1 MKHGVPVLV
10 LSLLFPAILFAQQ
23 TQIHSQNRAAP
34 QNGFVTLKGNVHPMA
49 RGEFDRGVAPDSL
62 PQRRMVLMLQRSPAR
77 ETALQNFLDTQQ
89 TKGSSN
95 YHKWLSPAQFGQQFG
110 ATDADLQNVTS
121 WLRTNGFQLNR
132 VASGRG
138 FIEFSGNA
146 GQVRQAF
153 RTEIHRY
160 VVNGQEHWANSR
172 DPQIPANLAPLV
184 KGILSLHNFPRQ
196 PMARVVGNV
205 LRSRE
210 TGAITPLFTF
220 KPPRAPTLFGIGPA
234 DFGTIYNL
242 GSGFDGTGETIGIV
256 AESNVNTSDVDNFRA
271 LFNLPVNHPQVIL
284 NGPDPGLLFGAET
297 EAVADLE
304 WSGAVARNAKLD
316 LVVSSPTETTAGVD
330 LSALYIV
337 DNNLADII
345 SESFGDCEAFFGPV
359 NAFYSSLWEQA
370 AAQGITAIV
379 SSGDNGSAGCDFP
392 ELPTAFLGLAVNGA
406 ASTPFD
412 IAVGGTDFDDPSPLA
427 YFRSTN
433 DPNTGGSAIS
443 YIPEKTW
450 NDSCVATLSAPSS
463 CTNDINHA
471 NAGGSGGPSSLYPKP
486 AWQVGLGNPN
496 DPMRDIPD
504 VSLFAGD
511 GESLSFYL
519 MCEADMDVN
528 NAQCNLNTPLPE
540 LLGVGGTSISA
551 QAFAG
556 VMALV
561 DQSQNGQRQGNANY
575 MLYNLA
581 KNKNP
586 AGCNSSMLAA
596 QNCIFYDITK
606 GNNSVACD
614 AGSPNCSGIGTDSG
628 ILVDPNNPVSPA
640 WNAGV
645 GFDVVTGL
653 GSVNIQNL
661 IANWPTFAATA
672 TTLSA
677 SPMTVIHGQPVTVN
691 ITVAP
696 ASNPAGTPV
705 PTGDVSLIGAFA
717 GPPARSQGMGM
728 FSLDA
733 NGSVV
738 SANTTTLAG
747 GTYMLAAHYGGDGNF
762 AESESAAVG
771 PITVTPETSKTLV
784 TLVTFDP
791 NTGLL
796 LSPNATTAAYGSPYI
811 VRMDVNSNSSPNQV
825 CAQSGKLPIDCPTGT
840 ILLTNNGAPLDAGTF
855 SLNSE
860 GFSEDLLAQFS
871 PGNHS
876 LQGQYSGDSSYQ
888 PSTSSK
894 DLITI
899 TQAATSIAVEAPP
912 ALALNTSAALM
923 AQVNTTSSGVSP
935 TGTVTFFANGKALPG
950 NPSLSP
956 MPGSASGSASLQ
968 ATLTATFSTP
978 GPQQITA
985 SYSGDGNYLASGL
998 SAGATIAVGA
1008 DFGVS
1013 TTPATLSIAAGQNAT
1028 TTLTLT
1034 ELNGYSQGAT
1044 FTCAVPT
1051 NMTLATCTVAPTS
1064 VTPAAG
1070 ATTGTATVTIST
1082 TASRTAS
1089 LHHGSGWLVG
1099 STAVFAC
1106 IFLLGAPETR
1116 RRSAGLI
1123 AIAIVGAMTFTA
1135 SSCGGGGSATA
1146 SSSRTVAGTPAGTY
1160 TVVVTGSAP
1169 IAGQTVTHSSNV
1181 SVTVQ

>member
-1 MKHGVPVLV
+1 MKQQIR
-10 LSLLFPAILFAQQ
+10 ILFFAFFLSAVGFGQQ
-23 TQIHSQNRAAP
+23 AQIHSHTQLSREGN
-34 QNGFVTLKGNVHPMA
+34 FVTLRGNVHPMA
-49 RGEFDRGVAPDSL
+49 RAEFDRGVAPDSL
-62 PQRRMVLMLQRSPAR
+62 PQRRMVLMLQRSAAN
-77 ETALQNFLDTQQ
+77 EAALQKLLEEQQ
-89 TKGSSN
+89 LKLSPS
-95 YHKWLSPAQFGQQFG
+95 YHKWLSPAEFGQKFG
-110 ATDADLQNVTS
+110 PSNADLQNITS
-121 WLRTNGFQLNR
+121 WLRANGFEINGI
-132 VASGRG
+132 ANGRN

-146 GQVRQAF
+146 AQVRQAF

-160 VVNGQEHWANSR
+160 VVNGREHWANSR

-196 PMARVVGNV
+196 PMSRIVGNL
-205 LRSRE
+205 LRSRQ

-234 DFGTIYNL
+234 DFATIYSL
-242 GSGFDGTGETIGIV
+242 GTGFDGTGETIGIV
-256 AESNVNTSDVDNFRA
+256 GESNVNTSDVDNFRA

-284 NGPDPGLLFGAET
+284 NGPDPGLIPGVET

-304 WSGAVARNAKLD
+304 WSGAVAKNAKLD
-316 LVVSSPTETTAGVD
+316 LVVSSSTETTQGVD

-345 SESFGDCEAFFGPV
+345 SESFGDCEAVFGPV
-359 NAFYSSLWEQA
+359 NVFYNSLWEQA

-427 YFRSTN
+427 YFHSFN

-443 YIPEKTW
+443 YIPEKAW
-450 NDSCVATLSAPSS
+450 NDSCAATLSTPTT

-471 NAGGSGGPSSLYPKP
+471 NAGGSGGPSSIYVQPV
-486 AWQVGLGNPN
+486 WQTGLGSLTHR
-496 DPMRDIPD
+496 MRDVPD

-519 MCEADMDVN
+519 ICEADMDVN

-540 LLGVGGTSISA
+540 MLGVGGTSISA

-561 DQSQNGQRQGNANY
+561 DQSQNGKRQGNANY

-596 QNCIFYDITK
+596 QNCIFYDVTK

-628 ILVDPNNPVSPA
+628 ILVDPDNPASPA
-640 WNAGV
+640 WNAGP
-645 GFDVVTGL
+645 GFDMATGL

-661 IANWPTFAATA
+661 IANWPAFAATA

-677 SPMTVIHGQPVTVN
+677 SPMTGVHGQPVTVN

-696 ASNPAGTPV
+696 TSNPAGTPV
-705 PTGDVSLIGAFA
+705 PSGDVSLVGAFA
-717 GPPARSQGMGM
+717 GPPPRSQGMGM

-733 NGSVV
+733 NGLVV
-738 SANTTTLAG
+738 SENTTTLAG

-762 AESESAAVG
+762 GESESPAIG
-771 PITVTPETSKTLV
+771 PITVTPESSKTLV

-811 VRMDVNSNSSPNQV
+811 VRMDVNSNNSSNQV

-840 ILLTNNGAPLDAGTF
+840 VLLTSNSAPLDAGTF

-860 GFSEDLLAQFS
+860 GVSEDLLVQLS
-871 PGNHS
+871 PGNRS
-876 LQGQYSGDSSYQ
+876 LQAQYSGDNSYQ

-894 DLITI
+894 DLVTI
-899 TQAATSIAVEAPP
+899 TQAATSIAVEVPP
-912 ALALNTSAALM
+912 ALILNTSAALM

-935 TGTVTFFANGKALPG
+935 TGTVIFFANGKALPG
-950 NPSLSP
+950 TPSLVF
-956 MPGSASGSASLQ
+956 MPGSASGPASLQ
-968 ATLTATFSTP
+968 STLTATFSSP

-985 SYSGDGNYLASGL
+985 SYSGDSNYLASTL
-998 SAGATIAVGA
+998 SSGPTIAVGA
-1008 DFGVS
+1008 DFGLS
-1013 TTPATLSIAAGQNAT
+1013 TTPATLNIAAGQSAMT
-1028 TTLTLT
+1028 ALTFT
-1034 ELNGYSQGAT
+1034 ALNGYSQGVT
-1044 FTCAVPT
+1044 FTCAVPAS
-1051 NMTLATCTVAPTS
+1051 MTLATCNVAPAS
-1064 VTPAAG
+1064 LMPAAG
-1070 ATTGTATVTIST
+1070 SATATATVTIST
-1082 TASRTAS
+1082 TASRTAL
-1089 LHHGSGWLVG
+1089 LHHGSGWLLG

-1116 RRSAGLI
+1116 RRSGGLI
-1123 AIAIVGAMTFTA
+1123 AIAMVGLLAFTA
-1135 SSCGGGGSATA
+1135 SSCGGGGTA
-1146 SSSRTVAGTPAGTY
+1146 RASGSQTVAGTPAGTY

-1169 IAGQTVTHSSNV
+1169 IAGQAVMHTSNIM
-1181 SVTVQ
+1181 VTVQ